1 MIRRT
6 LGRHYQE
13 TKGHPRS
20 WVVVATFTV
29 PLILLEGRN
38 SDNRIKNDI
47 IKQIEG
53 GDLR

>member
-1 MIRRT
+1 MNSRM

-13 TKGHPRS
+13 TKDHPRT
-20 WVVVATFTV
+20 WVAFATFTV

-38 SDNRIKNDI
+38 SDNRIKIDI

-53 GDLR
+53 SGLR